1 MSDGFRLRAHET
13 GDALAEAR
21 LLMRPAIRR
30 NTVVFAPFT
39 SEDEGRAHMERPI
52 EGGLNIVAVSATD
65 DTLIGHLALRR
76 ETRVHL
82 HHTANVGIA
91 VDEAWQGRGVGTA
104 LMRAMI
110 ETADDW
116 LGILRITL
124 RVFTDNA
131 PAIAL
136 YEKMGFERE
145 GLLRAECFR
154 DGVYVDAYIMARLAP
169 RLRREG
175 A

>member
-1 MSDGFRLRAHET
+1 MSGAFRLRAHET
-13 GDALAEAR
+13 SDALDEAR

-30 NTVVFAPFT
+30 NTIVFAPFT
-39 SEDEGRAHMERPI
+39 SEEEGRKHMERPI
-52 EGGLNIVAVSATD
+52 EGGLNIVAVAAAD
-65 DTLIGHLALRR
+65 DALVGHLALRR

-82 HHTANVGIA
+82 HHTAHFGIA

-104 LMRAMI
+104 LMAAMI

-116 LGILRITL
+116 LGILRISL

-145 GLLRAECFR
+145 GALRSDCFR
-154 DGVYVDAYIMARLAP
+154 DGSYVDAYVMARLSP